1 MDSMTFGKT
10 MPVADLPEEVT
21 KQKQATFPPNLDVM
35 IQNSKLDH
43 AIEDIISY
51 LDIYNEIFNEAYRDL
66 RFYSDYIKYD
76 KLYESEKR
84 RFRTY
89 IASLKTTMEEVDKTG
104 NELEKIA
111 AQIPVDNIK
120 ANELI
125 NRLKNECVRVGTRG
139 IIAIIS
145 MENFANNGSKT
156 NNNLRHV
163 QIKFEETN
171 DFDKKKMILSKT
183 IRIIVYLQ
191 PYIISMK

>member
-10 MPVADLPEEVT
+10 MPVADLPEEAT
-21 KQKQATFPPNLDVM
+21 KQKQVKSIPNMDTL
-35 IQNSKLDH
+35 IQNNKLNH
-43 AIEDIISY
+43 AIEEIISY
-51 LDIYNEIFNEAYRDL
+51 LDIYNEIFNEAYQDL
-66 RFYSDYIKYD
+66 RYFNDYIKYD

-145 MENFANNGSKT
+145 MESFTTNGSKAI
-156 NNNLRHV
+156 NNLRDV
-163 QIKFEETN
+163 QIKFEEAN
-171 DFDKKKMILSKT
+171 DFDQKND
-183 IRIIVYLQ
+183 
-191 PYIISMK
+191 PE

>member
-10 MPVADLPEEVT
+10 MPVADLPEEAT
-21 KQKQATFPPNLDVM
+21 KQKQVKSIPNMDTL
-35 IQNSKLDH
+35 IQNNKLNH
-43 AIEDIISY
+43 AIEEIISY
-51 LDIYNEIFNEAYRDL
+51 LDIYNEIFNEAYQDL
-66 RFYSDYIKYD
+66 RYFNDYIKYRE
-76 KLYESEKR
+76 LYEPEKR

-145 MENFANNGSKT
+145 MENFVNNGSKT

-163 QIKFEETN
+163 QIKFEEASGFDPN
-171 DFDKKKMILSKT
+171 D
-183 IRIIVYLQ
+183 
-191 PYIISMK
+191 PE

>member
-10 MPVADLPEEVT
+10 MPVADLPEEAT
-21 KQKQATFPPNLDVM
+21 KQKQVNSIPDLDTL
-35 IQNSKLDH
+35 IQNSKLNH
-43 AIEDIISY
+43 AINDIISF
-51 LDIYNEIFNEAYRDL
+51 LDIYNEIFNEAYQDL
-66 RFYSDYIKYD
+66 RYFNDYIKYD

-125 NRLKNECVRVGTRG
+125 NRLKNECIRVGTRG

-145 MENFANNGSKT
+145 MENFVNNGSKT

-163 QIKFEETN
+163 QIKFE
-171 DFDKKKMILSKT
+171 
-183 IRIIVYLQ
+183 
-191 PYIISMK
+191 